1 MHHGTLSFEERYTGA
16 YIAKAT
22 IASINSILNLK
33 LIIGYA

>member
-1 MHHGTLSFEERYTGA
+1 MEHYRLREDILVH
-16 YIAKAT
+16 IAKAT